1 MNEDKMELDSE
12 QLLSVEEQDSTATE
26 EEIPAEADIPSSE
39 QLENE
44 LMRVKYKQRYK
55 KLLKTTFY
63 ALLVVAA
70 ISVLIATLFLPVLE
84 IYGNSMAPTLN
95 NGSIVVSVKTSQL
108 KRGDICC
115 FYYNNQILVK
125 RVIGKAG
132 DIIVIE
138 DNGDVLVNG
147 EKLNEPYVKE
157 KADDESD
164 IKYPY
169 TVPENALFVLGDNR
183 ATSVDSRNALIGCI
197 DADEIVG
204 KIVFCVW
211 PFSYF
216 GTID

>member
-1 MNEDKMELDSE
+1 MQKTAKTVMFPMNEDII
-12 QLLSVEEQDSTATE
+12 TTE
-26 EEIPAEADIPSSE
+26 EEVPATIDIPSSE
-39 QLENE
+39 QFENE

-95 NGSIVVSVKTSQL
+95 NGNIVVSVKTSNL

-138 DNGDVLVNG
+138 ENGDVLVNG
-147 EKLNEPYVKE
+147 EKLKEPYVAE
-157 KADDESD
+157 KTGDESD

-197 DADEIVG
+197 AADEIVG

-211 PFSYF
+211 PFSCF